1 MDRLKGGT
9 DKVEFDSAAGKACQ
23 TAAAK
28 CLLTPSGLFLPRGST
43 NRCSYHILIE
53 AVSVHPV
60 HLYVVIQFISADRV
74 QLNDKR
80 MTLYFNV
87 PSLAC
92 APLVN
97 SVLMSIRHGYTS
109 ANKML

>member
-1 MDRLKGGT
+1 MNEGLPAAASASYTRVANVYELSKWLI
-9 DKVEFDSAAGKACQ
+9 SAARFNEQ
-23 TAAAK
+23 VVM
-28 CLLTPSGLFLPRGST
+28 P
-43 NRCSYHILIE
+43 
-53 AVSVHPV
+53 
-60 HLYVVIQFISADRV
+60 YVFIQFISAHRV

-92 APLVN
+92 ATLVN
-97 SVLMSIRHGYTS
+97 SVLVSIRHGYTS